1 MDTEFSIFDVISLKI
16 VIERCKS
23 DSSFAKRFYDY
34 LEQLV
39 KPVYYSIMKGSSN
52 RAEFLEMLN
61 ECIEDVYMF
70 IVEHNSIVY
79 TNFESFI
86 RKRFEFYILNKRS
99 AFLSNS
105 NRNKTFYEEIE
116 ETLHES
122 KTTNRIY
129 VEESVESVIEFMAN
143 HKEEFTLNDRIIIA
157 FYSKGY
163 NLNEISQLVGFSYG
177 KTKAS
182 FESVI
187 FKLKN
192 YFHYWIRK

>member
-163 NLNEISQLVGFSYG
+163 NLNKISQLVGFSYG

-192 YFHYWIRK
+192 YFHY

>member
-182 FESVI
+182 FESC
-187 FKLKN
+187 LL
-192 YFHYWIRK
+192 YTSPSPRD

>member
-192 YFHYWIRK
+192 YFHY

>member
-192 YFHYWIRK
+192 YFRY

>member
-52 RAEFLEMLN
+52 RTEFLEMLN

-192 YFHYWIRK
+192 YFHY